1 MEYIYLIASS
11 VIILTCFYFI
21 IIPFFQ
27 VKTKTAG
34 TYVMEEE
41 HLTLEDV
48 YSAVNELEMDY
59 LMKKVAEQ
67 DFNQL
72 KDKYQMLAAKLM
84 NQEVKMVTTSVKKVD
99 ETAELEIYQELENI
113 RKGKGRV

>member
-1 MEYIYLIASS
+1 MDIIYLIATS

-27 VKTKTAG
+27 VKIEVAG
-34 TYVMEEE
+34 SYVMEEE
-41 HLTLEDV
+41 QLTLEDV

-59 LMKKVAEQ
+59 LMKKVTEQ

-84 NQEVKMVTTSVKKVD
+84 NQEVKMVTAKTKKVD
-99 ETAELEIYQELENI
+99 ESLELEIYHELEKI
-113 RKGKGRV
+113 RKGKGRS

>member
-1 MEYIYLIASS
+1 MDYIYLIASS

-21 IIPFFQ
+21 TIPFFQ
-27 VKTKTAG
+27 VKTESAG
-34 TYVMEEE
+34 AYVMDEE

-59 LMKKVAEQ
+59 LMKKVTER

-84 NQEVKMVTTSVKKVD
+84 NQEIKMVTKTTKKVD
-99 ETAELEIYQELENI
+99 ESAELEIYNELEKI
-113 RKGKGRV
+113 RKGKGRS

>member
-27 VKTKTAG
+27 VKTETAG

-84 NQEVKMVTTSVKKVD
+84 NQEVKMVTTTVKKID
-99 ETAELEIYQELENI
+99 ESSELEIYRELEKM
-113 RKGKGRV
+113 RKGKGRA